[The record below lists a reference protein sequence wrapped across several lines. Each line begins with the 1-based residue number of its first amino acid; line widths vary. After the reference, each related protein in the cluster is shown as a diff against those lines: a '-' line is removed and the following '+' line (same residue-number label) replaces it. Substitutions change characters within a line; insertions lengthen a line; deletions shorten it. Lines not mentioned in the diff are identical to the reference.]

1 MAFHVI
7 RGHYIHNRH
16 IMNLKTIK
24 LSVAVAAVIA
34 MSACSSP
41 KTNLSYF
48 TDMRDNI
55 EGTVSR
61 DDYTI
66 KIQPDDELFISVTSL
81 VPEATAMYNLP
92 VANPA
97 TNKEILS
104 QSTARQQTYIV
115 NKDGNISFP
124 VLGTIHVAGLTTSQ
138 LAEQLV
144 LKIGKDVSDPTVKV
158 TLMNFKVNVMGEVR
172 NPGVIPVN
180 NNERITVIDAIA
192 AAGDMTEYGKRENVL
207 LLRETDGKIEYHTL
221 NLNDASIISSPYYY
235 LKQNDVIIVDPNQ
248 IRKDNARYNTQNSY
262 RLQVISSIISA
273 SSVIASLIIALAVK

>member
-1 MAFHVI
+1 MI
-7 RGHYIHNRH
+7 TGHCIHDYAYMKFRA
-16 IMNLKTIK
+16 IK
-24 LSVAVAAVIA
+24 LSVAVATVVV
-34 MSACSSP
+34 MGACSSP

-48 TDMRDNI
+48 TDMRGNL
-55 EGTVSR
+55 EGAVSR
-61 DDYTI
+61 SDYSI

-81 VPEATAMYNLP
+81 VPTATAMYNLP

-97 TNKEILS
+97 TNKDMLT
-104 QSTARQQTYIV
+104 QSSARQQTYIV

-124 VLGTIHVAGLTTSQ
+124 VLGTIHVAGMTTSELADQ
-138 LAEQLV
+138 LEQ
-144 LKIGKDVSDPTVKV
+144 KIGKDVTDPTVKV
-158 TLMNFKVNVMGEVR
+158 SLVNFKVNVMGEVR
-172 NPGVIPVN
+172 NPGVVPVT
-180 NNERITVIDAIA
+180 NNERISIIDAIA

-235 LKQNDVIIVDPNQ
+235 LKQNDVVIVDPNQ

-262 RLQVISSIISA
+262 RLQVISSVISA